1 MEAEEIGCG
10 SRGDRARKS
19 RRASAESE
27 ETRRA
32 ESICVLFGAS
42 LFALEERAPG
52 APGVPRA
59 GGRFHIARD
68 HHAVFINTTNQQ
80 RDIAR

>member
-68 HHAVFINTTNQQ
+68 HHVFINTTHHQKG
-80 RDIAR
+80 IAR